1 MFIATAVK
9 ITPEVEK
16 YLLELQDS
24 GAFGGTNIDFIR
36 QLLTKSGLNAVDFAH
51 QADLSVRTVR
61 QLDHEH
67 RGQSETEACQRLASA
82 FISYG
87 GPDDE
92 FARKLYHALKDK
104 GVEVFFFPES
114 ATPGEKLHRTMSQAV
129 HDYDRV
135 LLICS
140 CASLVRPGV
149 LNELEQVLSR
159 EAREGGAEL
168 LMPVLLDDFAL
179 AEWAPERADLARQ
192 VRDRVAADFRKYSI
206 DSEFTKQLDRV
217 LLALTVRDD
226 QTDG

>member
-1 MFIATAVK
+1 MFIAAAVK

-16 YLLELQDS
+16 HLLELQDS
-24 GAFGGTNIDFIR
+24 GAFGDMKVDFIR
-36 QLLTKSGLNAVDFAH
+36 QLLALHAANKGPTAVDIAH
-51 QADLSVRTVR
+51 QSNLSVRTVR
-61 QLDHEH
+61 ELNHELQ
-67 RGQSETEACQRLASA
+67 GQPDLSRKRLASV

-87 GPDDE
+87 GPDDA

-114 ATPGEKLHRTMSQAV
+114 TTPGDKLHRTMSQAV
-129 HDYDRV
+129 YDYDRV

-140 CASLVRPGV
+140 RSSLVRPGV

-179 AEWAPERADLARQ
+179 AEWVPERADLARQ
-192 VRDRVAADFRKYSI
+192 VCDRVAADFRNASI
-206 DSEFTKQLDRV
+206 DSEFVKQLDRV
-217 LLALTVRDD
+217 LVALNCEA
-226 QTDG
+226 

>member
-16 YLLELQDS
+16 HLLELQDS
-24 GAFGGTNIDFIR
+24 GAFGDTKVDFIR
-36 QLLTKSGLNAVDFAH
+36 QLLVLHAANKGPTAVDIAH
-51 QADLSVRTVR
+51 QSNLSVRTVR
-61 QLDHEH
+61 ELNELQ
-67 RGQSETEACQRLASA
+67 GQHDLSRKRLASV

-87 GPDDE
+87 GPDDA
-92 FARKLYHALKDK
+92 FARKLYHALKGK

-114 ATPGEKLHRTMSQAV
+114 AMPGEKLHRTMSQAV
-129 HDYDRV
+129 YDYDRV

-140 CASLVRPGV
+140 RSSLVRPGV

-179 AEWAPERADLARQ
+179 AEWVPERADLARQ
-192 VRDRVAADFRKYSI
+192 VRDRVAADFRNASI
-206 DSEFTKQLDRV
+206 DSEFVKQLDRV
-217 LLALTVRDD
+217 LIALNCEA
-226 QTDG
+226 

>member
-1 MFIATAVK
+1 MFVATAVK

-16 YLLELQDS
+16 HLLELQDS
-24 GAFGGTNIDFIR
+24 GAFGGTKVDFIR
-36 QLLTKSGLNAVDFAH
+36 QLLALHAANRGPTVVEIARQSN
-51 QADLSVRTVR
+51 LSIRTVR
-61 QLDHEH
+61 KLDHEL
-67 RGQSETEACQRLASA
+67 RGPQAPTVRQQLSSV

-87 GPDDE
+87 GPDDS
-92 FARKLYHALKDK
+92 FARRLYHALKAK
-104 GVEVFFFPES
+104 GAEVFFFPES

-140 CASLVRPGV
+140 RASLVRPGV

-159 EAREGGAEL
+159 EAREGGTEL

-192 VRDRVAADFRKYSI
+192 VRDRVAADFRESSTE
-206 DSEFTKQLDRV
+206 SEFTKQLERV
-217 LLALTVRDD
+217 VKALVCET
-226 QTDG
+226 

>member
-1 MFIATAVK
+1 MFIAAAVK

-16 YLLELQDS
+16 HLLELQDS
-24 GAFGGTNIDFIR
+24 GAFGDMKVDFIR
-36 QLLTKSGLNAVDFAH
+36 QLLALHAANKGPTAVDIAH
-51 QADLSVRTVR
+51 QSNLSVRTVR
-61 QLDHEH
+61 ELNHELQ
-67 RGQSETEACQRLASA
+67 GQPDLSRKRLASV

-87 GPDDE
+87 GPDDA

-114 ATPGEKLHRTMSQAV
+114 ATPGDKLHRTMSQAV
-129 HDYDRV
+129 YDYDRV

-140 CASLVRPGV
+140 RSSLVRPGV

-179 AEWAPERADLARQ
+179 AEWVPERADLARQ
-192 VRDRVAADFRKYSI
+192 VCDRVAADFRNASI
-206 DSEFTKQLDRV
+206 DSEFVKQLDRV
-217 LLALTVRDD
+217 LVALNCEA
-226 QTDG
+226 